1 MHSPALTL
9 KTAEDPLPN
18 IRIPLFSTSKKE
30 YQTMGNVL
38 EITTADQLDASG
50 PDNYQDI
57 YRTLFEKSGMCMASL
72 DPAFRVLE
80 ANTDFF
86 HRFGRSPDHVR
97 GRPFSEFLHP
107 SIQEKLD
114 RQFARLSEGRHT
126 RFSDHVVATGPDG
139 AMVTGELTAVA
150 VPGETGSVG
159 MIMVMIAPPRAQP
172 SIQLVS
178 AKKLLTAID
187 AKVLEGVAAGIS
199 TIQLAALLFL
209 SRGGVEYHVATLMRK
224 FKVANRPALVSKC
237 YSTGVFVLG
246 SWPPRV
252 LPEYT
257 K

>member
-1 MHSPALTL
+1 
-9 KTAEDPLPN
+9 
-18 IRIPLFSTSKKE
+18 
-30 YQTMGNVL
+30 
-38 EITTADQLDASG
+38 
-50 PDNYQDI
+50 
-57 YRTLFEKSGMCMASL
+57 MASL

-97 GRPFSEFLHP
+97 G
-107 SIQEKLD
+107 
-114 RQFARLSEGRHT
+114 
-126 RFSDHVVATGPDG
+126 
-139 AMVTGELTAVA
+139 
-150 VPGETGSVG
+150 
-159 MIMVMIAPPRAQP
+159 P
-172 SIQLVS
+172 SIQLIS
-178 AKKLLTAID
+178 AKNLLTPID

-199 TIQLAALLFL
+199 TIQLATLLFL

-224 FKVANRPALVSKC
+224 FKVTNRPALVSKC